1 MLETPARAALPE
13 ADPRLALRAELG
25 SVGEYRP
32 TPTVGMIAA
41 DLGLPPEAI
50 VKLNANE
57 NPFGAPPSVS
67 AALAALDPSR
77 YPDPDAR
84 ELRAALAAYT
94 GQPIERIVV
103 GNGSDEL
110 LELLCRLFVGSG
122 DTIITAPPTFE
133 MYSIASQQHGGRVL
147 EVPRD
152 PDTFD
157 LDTAGVIQAAATLRT
172 RLIFLCDPNNP
183 TGNSLPENDLRAI
196 LEAAPC
202 PVIVDE
208 AYADIAG
215 TSALPLL
222 DEYPHLI
229 VLRTLSKLG
238 GLAGLR
244 VGYAVAGPAVTRPF
258 WRIKA
263 PFNVGLAAQAAGVA
277 VLQETE
283 WLATTLAQLR
293 AGRDGLIVG
302 LGTIPGLR
310 VFPSAANYV
319 LMRVAGGQPAAHTIF
334 KGLRAQGIL
343 IRRYP
348 AGPLGDCLRISVGTE
363 AQNAR
368 VIEEVRR
375 LCPIS

>member
-1 MLETPARAALPE
+1 MLEPPSRATLPE

-84 ELRAALAAYT
+84 ELRAALATYT

-133 MYSIASQQHGGRVL
+133 IDSIASQQHGGRVL

-157 LDTAGVIQAAATLRT
+157 LDAAGVIQAAATLRT

-244 VGYAVAGPAVTRPF
+244 VGYIVAGPAVTRPF
-258 WRIKA
+258 WHIKA

-283 WLATTLAQLR
+283 WLETTLARLR
-293 AGRDGLIVG
+293 AGRDSLIAGV
-302 LGTIPGLR
+302 GTIPGLR

-319 LMRVAGGQPAAHTIF
+319 LMRVAGGQPAAHAIF